1 MGIGKKSA
9 LYFSQPMP
17 ENEFYPNMTGQG
29 NLYFTMTPHG
39 SENGDVYVSR
49 LVNGA
54 YTAPKPMRSSIN
66 SEANEGGVHVA
77 PDETYI
83 IFASFDRREYLG
95 KSDLYI
101 SLKMEDDTWSQPIWT
116 GREMKAEGFDGSP
129 SMTRD
134 GRFLIEFAV
143 YV

>member
-1 MGIGKKSA
+1 
-9 LYFSQPMP
+9 
-17 ENEFYPNMTGQG
+17 
-29 NLYFTMTPHG
+29 
-39 SENGDVYVSR
+39 
-49 LVNGA
+49 
-54 YTAPKPMRSSIN
+54 MRSSIN
-66 SEANEGGVHVA
+66 SGANERDAHVE
-77 PDETYI
+77 PDETYV
-83 IFASFDRREYLG
+83 IFASFDRRECLG

-101 SLKMEDDTWSQPIWT
+101 SLKMEDDPWSQPIWT